1 MILNLI
7 FTVIH
12 KMVKESEDFATI
24 VRVAAKNA
32 GSYVSLVKFLK
43 NQTGCFKNLVN
54 SIGKIQLE
62 MFPQK
67 REGTFIS
74 SA

>member
-1 MILNLI
+1 MVLNLI

-12 KMVKESEDFATI
+12 KMIKEAEDFATI

-32 GSYVSLVKFLK
+32 GSYVSLIKFPK
-43 NQTGCFKNLVN
+43 NQAETFKKLTH
-54 SIGKIQLE
+54 
-62 MFPQK
+62 
-67 REGTFIS
+67 REGTFLS